1 MKRVA
6 VMMAACGL
14 AACGGAFERIAQADH
29 WDFSGH
35 FDVETEDGIRA
46 IIDHIQLTGANTLA
60 WRVNGGSSP
69 RYWSR
74 EENALDMAPAFNPV
88 RIPDGRAVQGRIRL
102 FGGGA
107 GVDAYKFALEELGR
121 RKLGRCAY
129 WPYEENHHFTSK
141 VGAWNLDHP
150 QFWCVNRDG
159 KPWMGRAS
167 IAFPEVRAHKL
178 RLLDEILAYGPDSI
192 YIEAWRTGGWTVAD
206 EYVKPNLDAWRAKYP
221 GEEIP
226 KPDDPRWIALVA
238 ETQHAFFRDVRK
250 RLDASGRKVRFL
262 FGVFGVSKTE
272 DPLWS
277 KKAIDWRRLV
287 REDVVDGIVIASVKA
302 DPKRPLESTK
312 ELYELVAKDKGRC
325 QLFCPVS
332 AYTFQKSGI
341 ANYAEWLGVSK
352 AEATRKLLELA
363 HEVKADG
370 ILMEC
375 VDFRNYTPEMCDA
388 LR

>member
-14 AACGGAFERIAQADH
+14 AACGGAFEKIAQADH

-150 QFWCVNRDG
+150 QFWCMTRDG

-192 YIEAWRTGGWTVAD
+192 YVEAWRTGGWTVAD
-206 EYVKPNLDAWRAKYP
+206 EYVKPNLDAWRAKHRIGAEGQVP
-221 GEEIP
+221 LRRVRRVEDGRP
-226 KPDDPRWIALVA
+226 ALEQEGDRLA
-238 ETQHAFFRDVRK
+238 AARARERHRRNRDR
-250 RLDASGRKVRFL
+250 
-262 FGVFGVSKTE
+262 
-272 DPLWS
+272 
-277 KKAIDWRRLV
+277 V
-287 REDVVDGIVIASVKA
+287 RESRPEASAGVDEGAVRAGGEGQGTVPAVLSRERLHLPEERHRQLRRVA
-302 DPKRPLESTK
+302 GCLE
-312 ELYELVAKDKGRC
+312 G
-325 QLFCPVS
+325 
-332 AYTFQKSGI
+332 
-341 ANYAEWLGVSK
+341 
-352 AEATRKLLELA
+352 
-363 HEVKADG
+363 
-370 ILMEC
+370 
-375 VDFRNYTPEMCDA
+375 
-388 LR
+388 

>member
-1 MKRVA
+1 MKRFA

-35 FDVETEDGIRA
+35 FDVETEEGIRG

-74 EENALDMAPAFNPV
+74 EENALDMAPAFNPL
-88 RIPDGRAVQGRIRL
+88 RIPDGRAVQGHIRL

-107 GVDAYKFALEELGR
+107 GVDAYRFAMEELGR

-150 QFWCVNRDG
+150 QFWCMTRDG

-178 RLLDEILAYGPDSI
+178 RR
-192 YIEAWRTGGWTVAD
+192 WRTNT
-206 EYVKPNLDAWRAKYP
+206 
-221 GEEIP
+221 
-226 KPDDPRWIALVA
+226 
-238 ETQHAFFRDVRK
+238 
-250 RLDASGRKVRFL
+250 
-262 FGVFGVSKTE
+262 
-272 DPLWS
+272 
-277 KKAIDWRRLV
+277 
-287 REDVVDGIVIASVKA
+287 
-302 DPKRPLESTK
+302 
-312 ELYELVAKDKGRC
+312 
-325 QLFCPVS
+325 
-332 AYTFQKSGI
+332 
-341 ANYAEWLGVSK
+341 
-352 AEATRKLLELA
+352 
-363 HEVKADG
+363 
-370 ILMEC
+370 
-375 VDFRNYTPEMCDA
+375 
-388 LR
+388 